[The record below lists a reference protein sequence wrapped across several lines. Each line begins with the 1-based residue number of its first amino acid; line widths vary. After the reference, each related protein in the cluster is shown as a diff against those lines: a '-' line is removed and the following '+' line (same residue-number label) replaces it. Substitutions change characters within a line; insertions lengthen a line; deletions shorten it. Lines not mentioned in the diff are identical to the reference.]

1 MKKILLAITS
11 LVLTATL
18 SASGSHIN
26 LYGGS
31 SSQINS
37 ESGYTFGTGY
47 DFIFTKPKAT
57 AIEIGLGLDV
67 LYNSV
72 KNDHSYNGDLSLLI
86 GFKKNSFAVRTG
98 VGYGI
103 GSGTISQ
110 KDFTQSGLV
119 YSAGAEYDFTNRIG
133 IGLKYKVQDFDM
145 EFTNTTQ
152 NGKTKNVLMYF
163 YFRK

>member
-31 SSQINS
+31 SEINS
-37 ESGYTFGTGY
+37 ESGYIFGTGY

-72 KNDHSYNGDLSLLI
+72 ESNSHSYNGDLSLLI
-86 GFKKNSFAVRTG
+86 GFKRNNFAIRTG
-98 VGYGI
+98 IGYGL
-103 GSGTISQ
+103 GSGSNSGN
-110 KDFTQSGLV
+110 DFTQSGLV
-119 YSAGAEYDFTNRIG
+119 YSAATEYDFGKYG
-133 IGLKYKVQDFDM
+133 IGLKYKHQ
-145 EFTNTTQ
+145 EFEQTFLNETNPAT
-152 NGKTKNVLMYF
+152 TKNILLYF
-163 YFRK
+163 YFKK